1 MPTLDYL
8 INERRQLRLSFLQP
22 GHASRHGA
30 TRIAEVVAR
39 PLTEAPHTLGDLSAH
54 TPFEPFESG
63 TLVLVTLD
71 APRPTP
77 AHIRTLDHLIR
88 VLDRRKAAGL
98 VIGTPGH
105 DLRTL
110 PDATLA
116 AANRLELPL
125 LTTSAET
132 SAWDHVNEDLRL
144 RRAQFAERQVEHL
157 DGLLSRL
164 PARLADPTAVRR
176 IADWLSVALDAEVL
190 VSSARRGVLAAAPD
204 SAPAGLA
211 HAVITG
217 AHGARGAHDSHGAP
231 SGAMHTRI
239 VSISPGAS
247 GTSGH
252 PGRPGDPGFPDG
264 EDEARLAI
272 ASHEPFDSAATALIQ
287 HAAKLLGLCDQARRE
302 HQARTRTPRAVRHA
316 AFQLLM
322 RGETVL
328 AQVVYTGAAQALLD
342 TDTARV
348 FVVDTGPQEREATLS
363 WCERA
368 LAEEAIVSPCPGK
381 PKHIL
386 ILDPVREGDRVETVL
401 KELIAAR
408 EGHLLGQSRPH
419 PLAETAVG
427 YLEALTAVG
436 DAAGTP
442 HRIRLGGSKAKFAP
456 LLPRQAAK
464 AWAAALMSP
473 LLDDFP
479 GRGDERKLLLETLPT
494 ALSFKHTEA
503 AGGLGVHRNTVTQR
517 LTRAGKILSLDLRGS
532 ANDRILTLLAL
543 DILALPDPPEPP
555 APHPAPSSTPHGTP
569 APHLAPASAPPR
581 PRVHPPAPTSPSLQ
595 APAHPPAPHPDTGI
609 PALQDPTPH
618 PDTSALPHPDAE
630 TPAPPRPPDFAAL
643 MALAAED
650 GGPTAWAEER
660 LRPVRADQRDLVET
674 LCVWL
679 EKNLSTRETARALGL
694 SEATVRNHTRDAA
707 ALLGMDFSTKMVGI
721 TDTDVVTV
729 ADIALA
735 LHVLL
740 GRPALTQPPRP

>member
-1 MPTLDYL
+1 
-8 INERRQLRLSFLQP
+8 
-22 GHASRHGA
+22 
-30 TRIAEVVAR
+30 
-39 PLTEAPHTLGDLSAH
+39 
-54 TPFEPFESG
+54 
-63 TLVLVTLD
+63 
-71 APRPTP
+71 
-77 AHIRTLDHLIR
+77 
-88 VLDRRKAAGL
+88 
-98 VIGTPGH
+98 
-105 DLRTL
+105 
-110 PDATLA
+110 
-116 AANRLELPL
+116 
-125 LTTSAET
+125 
-132 SAWDHVNEDLRL
+132 
-144 RRAQFAERQVEHL
+144 
-157 DGLLSRL
+157 
-164 PARLADPTAVRR
+164 
-176 IADWLSVALDAEVL
+176 
-190 VSSARRGVLAAAPD
+190 GVLAAAPD

-211 HAVITG
+211 HAVIIG
-217 AHGARGAHDSHGAP
+217 AHGAHGAFIPYDARSPHDGHDAP

-239 VSISPGAS
+239 VSISPGAAA
-247 GTSGH
+247 T
-252 PGRPGDPGFPDG
+252 PGFPES

-272 ASHEPFDSAATALIQ
+272 ASHAPFDSAATALIQ

-302 HQARTRTPRAVRHA
+302 HQARTQTPRAVRHA

-368 LAEEAIVSPCPGK
+368 LAEQAIVSPCPGK

-386 ILDPVREGDRVETVL
+386 ILDPVRESDRVETVL
-401 KELIAAR
+401 KEMIAAR
-408 EGHLLGQSRPH
+408 GGHLLGQSRPH

-442 HRIRLGGSKAKFAP
+442 HRIRLGGSKTKFAP
-456 LLPRQAAK
+456 LLPRRAAK
-464 AWAAALMSP
+464 AWAAALMAP

-517 LTRAGKILSLDLRGS
+517 LNRAGKILSLDLRGS
-532 ANDRILTLLAL
+532 ANDRVLTLLAL
-543 DILALPDPPEPP
+543 DILALPDPDPD
-555 APHPAPSSTPHGTP
+555 PHTP
-569 APHLAPASAPPR
+569 
-581 PRVHPPAPTSPSLQ
+581 
-595 APAHPPAPHPDTGI
+595 D
-609 PALQDPTPH
+609 
-618 PDTSALPHPDAE
+618 
-630 TPAPPRPPDFAAL
+630 PPRPPDFAAL
-643 MALAAED
+643 MAAAAED

-679 EKNLSTRETARALGL
+679 ETNLSTRETARALGL

-707 ALLGMDFSTKMVGI
+707 GLLGMDFSTRMVGI

>member
-8 INERRQLRLSFLQP
+8 INEQQLRLRFLQP

-30 TRIAEVVAR
+30 TRVTEVVAR
-39 PLTEAPHTLGDLSAH
+39 PLTEAPHTLGDLAADP
-54 TPFEPFESG
+54 PFEDG
-63 TLVLVTLD
+63 TLFLVTLD
-71 APRPTP
+71 TPRPTP
-77 AHIRTLDHLIR
+77 AQLRALDHLIR
-88 VLDRRKAAGL
+88 LLDRRKAAGL

-105 DLRTL
+105 DLRAL
-110 PDATLA
+110 PDATLT
-116 AANRLELPL
+116 AANRAELPL
-125 LTTSAET
+125 LATSAET
-132 SAWDHVNEDLRL
+132 TAWDHVNEDLRL
-144 RRAQFAERQVEHL
+144 RRVQFAERQVQHL
-157 DGLLSRL
+157 DGLLNRL
-164 PARLADPTAVRR
+164 PARLADPTAARR

-211 HAVITG
+211 HAVITS
-217 AHGARGAHDSHGAP
+217 AHGAPEAHG
-231 SGAMHTRI
+231 GAMHTRI
-239 VSISPGAS
+239 VSISPGS
-247 GTSGH
+247 
-252 PGRPGDPGFPDG
+252 PGG

-342 TDTARV
+342 TDSARV

-368 LAEEAIVSPCPGK
+368 LAEEAIVAPCPGK

-386 ILDPVREGDRVETVL
+386 ILDPAREGDRVETVL
-401 KELIAAR
+401 KEMIAAR
-408 EGHLLGQSRPH
+408 EGHLMGQSRPH
-419 PLAETAVG
+419 ALAETAVG

-442 HRIRLGGSKAKFAP
+442 HRVRLGGSKAKFAP
-456 LLPRQAAK
+456 LLPRRAAK

-473 LLDDFP
+473 LLDHFP

-517 LTRAGKILSLDLRGS
+517 LNRAGKILSLDLRGS
-532 ANDRILTLLAL
+532 ANDRVLTLLAL
-543 DILALPDPPEPP
+543 DILALPDPDPDPDP
-555 APHPAPSSTPHGTP
+555 DPGTDTP
-569 APHLAPASAPPR
+569 A
-581 PRVHPPAPTSPSLQ
+581 T
-595 APAHPPAPHPDTGI
+595 
-609 PALQDPTPH
+609 
-618 PDTSALPHPDAE
+618 
-630 TPAPPRPPDFAAL
+630 PPDFAAL
-643 MALAAED
+643 MAAAAED

-679 EKNLSTRETARALGL
+679 ESNLSTRETARALGL

-707 ALLGMDFSTKMVGI
+707 GLLGMDFSTKMVGI

-740 GRPALTQPPRP
+740 GRPALTQPPRGS

>member
-8 INERRQLRLSFLQP
+8 INERPPLRLRFLQP
-22 GHASRHGA
+22 GHASRYGA
-30 TRIAEVVAR
+30 TRVTEVVVR
-39 PLTEAPHTLGDLSAH
+39 PVTELSRMLTGSSS
-54 TPFEPFESG
+54 ESG
-63 TLVLVTLD
+63 TLFLVTLD
-71 APRPTP
+71 TP
-77 AHIRTLDHLIR
+77 QPSRAAVQALDHVIPL
-88 VLDRRKAAGL
+88 LGRRKAAGL
-98 VIGTPGH
+98 VLNTPGH
-105 DLRTL
+105 DLRAV
-110 PDATLA
+110 PEATLA

-125 LTTSAET
+125 LATSAET
-132 SAWDHVNEDLRL
+132 AAWDHVNEDLRL
-144 RRAQFAERQVEHL
+144 RRAEFAERQVEHL
-157 DGLLSRL
+157 DGLLNRL

-190 VSSARRGVLAAAPD
+190 VSSAQRGVLAAAPD

-217 AHGARGAHDSHGAP
+217 AHEAAAGASTSARPDGGALAP
-231 SGAMHTRI
+231 GGAMHTRI
-239 VSISPGAS
+239 VSISPGP
-247 GTSGH
+247 
-252 PGRPGDPGFPDG
+252 PGS

-272 ASHEPFDSAATALIQ
+272 ASHNPFDSAGTALIQ

-302 HQARTRTPRAVRHA
+302 HQTKVETPRAVRHA

-342 TDTARV
+342 TDSARV
-348 FVVDTGPQEREATLS
+348 YVVDTGPQEREATLS

-368 LAEEAIVSPCPGK
+368 LADQAIVSACPGK

-386 ILDPVREGDRVETVL
+386 ILDPVRESDRVESVL
-401 KELIAAR
+401 KDMIAAR
-408 EGHLLGQSRPH
+408 QGHLMGQSRLH

-442 HRIRLGGSKAKFAP
+442 HRISLGGSKAKFAP
-456 LLPRQAAK
+456 LLPRREAR
-464 AWAAALMSP
+464 AWAADLMAP
-473 LLDDFP
+473 LLDAFP
-479 GRGDERKLLLETLPT
+479 GRGDEQKLLLETLPT

-517 LTRAGKILSLDLRGS
+517 LNRAGKILSLDLRGS
-532 ANDRILTLLAL
+532 ANDRILVLLAL
-543 DILALPDPPEPP
+543 DILALP
-555 APHPAPSSTPHGTP
+555 HTP
-569 APHLAPASAPPR
+569 AEAPDHTEAPDHR
-581 PRVHPPAPTSPSLQ
+581 EAPDHT
-595 APAHPPAPHPDTGI
+595 
-609 PALQDPTPH
+609 
-618 PDTSALPHPDAE
+618 DA
-630 TPAPPRPPDFAAL
+630 PDFAEL
-643 MALAAED
+643 MAAGAAD
-650 GGPTAWAEER
+650 GGPKAWAEER
-660 LRPVRADQRDLVET
+660 LRAVRADQRDLVET

-679 EKNLSTRETARALGL
+679 ENNLSTKETARVRGL

-707 ALLGMDFSTKMVGI
+707 TLLGMDFSTRMVGI

-740 GRPALTQPPRP
+740 GRPALRQPTRR

>member
-8 INERRQLRLSFLQP
+8 INERPPLCLRFLQP
-22 GHASRHGA
+22 GHASRYGE
-30 TRIAEVVAR
+30 TRVTEVVAR
-39 PLTEAPHTLGDLSAH
+39 PLTELPDTLGVPSTDTL
-54 TPFEPFESG
+54 FENG
-63 TLVLVTLD
+63 TLFLATLD
-71 APRPTP
+71 PPRLSQ
-77 AHIRTLDHLIR
+77 AGARKLDHLIR
-88 VLDRRKAAGL
+88 LLERREAAGL
-98 VIGTPGH
+98 VLATPGH

-110 PDATLA
+110 PEATLA
-116 AANRLELPL
+116 AANRLRLPL

-132 SAWDHVNEDLRL
+132 AAWDHVNEDLRL

-157 DGLLSRL
+157 DGLLNRL
-164 PARLADPTAVRR
+164 PTRLADPTAVRR

-217 AHGARGAHDSHGAP
+217 AHADLTGAHGVETTAPGARG
-231 SGAMHTRI
+231 GAMHTRI
-239 VSISPGAS
+239 VSISPGSS
-247 GTSGH
+247 G
-252 PGRPGDPGFPDG
+252 G

-272 ASHEPFDSAATALIQ
+272 ASHSPFDSAGTTLIQ

-302 HQARTRTPRAVRHA
+302 HQVRTQTPRAVRHA

-348 FVVDTGPQEREATLS
+348 YVVDTGQQEREATLG

-368 LAEEAIVSPCPGK
+368 LAEQAIVSACPGK

-386 ILDPVREGDRVETVL
+386 ILDPVRESDRVENVL
-401 KELIAAR
+401 KDMIAAR
-408 EGHLLGQSRPH
+408 RGHLMGQSRLH

-442 HRIRLGGSKAKFAP
+442 HRISLGGSRAKFAP
-456 LLPRQAAK
+456 LLPRREAR
-464 AWAAALMSP
+464 AWAADLMAP
-473 LLDDFP
+473 ILDAFP

-517 LTRAGKILSLDLRGS
+517 LNRAGKILSLDLRGS

-543 DILALPDPPEPP
+543 DILALP
-555 APHPAPSSTPHGTP
+555 
-569 APHLAPASAPPR
+569 
-581 PRVHPPAPTSPSLQ
+581 HPPAEASERTE
-595 APAHPPAPHPDTGI
+595 A
-609 PALQDPTPH
+609 
-618 PDTSALPHPDAE
+618 
-630 TPAPPRPPDFAAL
+630 PDFAAL
-643 MALAAED
+643 MAAGAAD
-650 GGPTAWAEER
+650 GGPAAWAEER

-679 EKNLSTRETARALGL
+679 ENNLGTKETARALGL

-707 ALLGMDFSTKMVGI
+707 ALLGMDFSTKTVGI

-735 LHVLL
+735 LHILL
-740 GRPALTQPPRP
+740 GRPALTQPPRHRTG

>member
-1 MPTLDYL
+1 LPTLDHL
-8 INERRQLRLSFLQP
+8 IDERPLRLRFLQP
-22 GHASRHGA
+22 GHAARYGA
-30 TRIAEVVAR
+30 NKVTEVVAR
-39 PLTEAPHTLGDLSAH
+39 PLADPPHPLGDLSAD
-54 TPFEPFESG
+54 TPFDGG
-63 TLVLVTLD
+63 TLFLVTLST
-71 APRPTP
+71 PGPTR
-77 AHIRTLDHLIR
+77 AHLRALDQLIR
-88 VLDRRKAAGL
+88 LLARRKAPGL

-105 DLRTL
+105 ELGTL
-110 PDATLA
+110 PDAVLTT
-116 AANRLELPL
+116 ANRLQLPL

-132 SAWDHVNEDLRL
+132 AAWGRVNEDLRL
-144 RRAQFAERQVEHL
+144 RRAEFAERQVAHL
-157 DGLLSRL
+157 DGLLNRL
-164 PARLADPTAVRR
+164 PARLADPTAARR

-190 VSSARRGVLAAAPD
+190 VSSARRGVLAAVPD

-217 AHGARGAHDSHGAP
+217 AHGAQYGAHASSHATGYDAATAPQPGAVP
-231 SGAMHTRI
+231 AGTMHTRI
-239 VSISPGAS
+239 VPISSGAPTALTAPTAPGTLGLPA
-247 GTSGH
+247 
-252 PGRPGDPGFPDG
+252 DA
-264 EDEARLAI
+264 DEVRLAI
-272 ASHEPFDSAATALIQ
+272 ASHTPFDSAGTALIQ

-302 HQARTRTPRAVRHA
+302 HQATTQTPRAVRHA

-348 FVVDTGPQEREATLS
+348 YIVDTGPQEREATLS

-368 LAEEAIVSPCPGK
+368 LAEQAIVSACPGK
-381 PKHIL
+381 PRHIL
-386 ILDPVREGDRVETVL
+386 ILDPVRESDRVETLL
-401 KELIAAR
+401 KEMIAAR
-408 EGHLLGQSRPH
+408 EGHLMGQSRLH

-442 HRIRLGGSKAKFAP
+442 HRVRLGGSRAKFAP
-456 LLPRQAAK
+456 LLPRREAK
-464 AWAAALMSP
+464 AWAAALMAP

-517 LTRAGKILSLDLRGS
+517 LTRAGILSLDLRGS
-532 ANDRILTLLAL
+532 ANDRVLTLLAL
-543 DILALPDPPEPP
+543 DLLALPDPE
-555 APHPAPSSTPHGTP
+555 TC
-569 APHLAPASAPPR
+569 SAAGVPGHSR
-581 PRVHPPAPTSPSLQ
+581 A
-595 APAHPPAPHPDTGI
+595 
-609 PALQDPTPH
+609 
-618 PDTSALPHPDAE
+618 
-630 TPAPPRPPDFAAL
+630 PDFAAL
-643 MALAAED
+643 MAAAVED

-660 LRPVRADQRDLVET
+660 LRPVREDQRGLVET

-679 EKNLSTRETARALGL
+679 ESDLSTRETARALGL

-707 ALLGMDFSTKMVGI
+707 ALLGMDFSTRTVGI

-740 GRPALTQPPRP
+740 GRPALAQPSRP

>member
-1 MPTLDYL
+1 MPTLYYL
-8 INERRQLRLSFLQP
+8 INEREQLRLRFLQP

-30 TRIAEVVAR
+30 TRVAEVVVR
-39 PLTEAPHTLGDLSAH
+39 PLREAPHTLGALSAD
-54 TPFEPFESG
+54 TPFEPFEDG
-63 TLVLVTLD
+63 TLFLVTLD
-71 APRPTP
+71 TPGPTP
-77 AHIRTLDHLIR
+77 AHVRVLDHLIR
-88 VLDRRKAAGL
+88 LLDRRKAAGL

-125 LTTSAET
+125 LATSAET
-132 SAWDHVNEDLRL
+132 AAWDHVNEDLRL
-144 RRAQFAERQVEHL
+144 RRAQFAERQVAHL
-157 DGLLSRL
+157 DGLLNRL
-164 PARLADPTAVRR
+164 PARLADPTAARR

-217 AHGARGAHDSHGAP
+217 AHGAHGAPNLYDAPSPHDGHGAP

-239 VSISPGAS
+239 VSISPGAAA
-247 GTSGH
+247 T
-252 PGRPGDPGFPDG
+252 PGFPES

-272 ASHEPFDSAATALIQ
+272 ASHAPFDSAATALIQ

-302 HQARTRTPRAVRHA
+302 HQARTQTPRAVRHA

-368 LAEEAIVSPCPGK
+368 LAEQAIVSPCPGK

-386 ILDPVREGDRVETVL
+386 ILDPVRESDRVETVL
-401 KELIAAR
+401 KEMIAAR
-408 EGHLLGQSRPH
+408 GGHLLGQSRPH

-442 HRIRLGGSKAKFAP
+442 HRIRLGGSKTKFAP
-456 LLPRQAAK
+456 LLPRRAAK
-464 AWAAALMSP
+464 AWAAALMAP

-517 LTRAGKILSLDLRGS
+517 LNRAGKILSLDLRGS
-532 ANDRILTLLAL
+532 ANDRVLTLLAL
-543 DILALPDPPEPP
+543 DILALPAP
-555 APHPAPSSTPHGTP
+555 APDPHTP
-569 APHLAPASAPPR
+569 
-581 PRVHPPAPTSPSLQ
+581 
-595 APAHPPAPHPDTGI
+595 D
-609 PALQDPTPH
+609 
-618 PDTSALPHPDAE
+618 
-630 TPAPPRPPDFAAL
+630 PPRPPDFAAL
-643 MALAAED
+643 MAAAAED

-679 EKNLSTRETARALGL
+679 ETNLSTRETARALGL

-707 ALLGMDFSTKMVGI
+707 GLLGMDFSTRMVGI

>member
-1 MPTLDYL
+1 MRVPRTHVRDRGGTAELPTLEYL
-8 INERRQLRLSFLQP
+8 INERRLRLRFLQP
-22 GHASRHGA
+22 GHAARYGPNRV
-30 TRIAEVVAR
+30 TEVVAH
-39 PLTEAPHTLGDLSAH
+39 PLADPPHPLGDLSVD
-54 TPFEPFESG
+54 TPFDSG
-63 TLVLVTLD
+63 TLFLATLST
-71 APRPTP
+71 PGPTR
-77 AHIRTLDHLIR
+77 AHLRTLDHLIR
-88 VLDRRKAAGL
+88 LLARRKASGL

-105 DLRTL
+105 DLATL
-110 PDATLA
+110 PEAVLT
-116 AANRLELPL
+116 AANRLQLPL
-125 LTTSAET
+125 LATSAE
-132 SAWDHVNEDLRL
+132 SAAWSDVNADLRL
-144 RRAQFAERQVEHL
+144 RRAEFAERQVAHL
-157 DGLLSRL
+157 DGLLNRL

-176 IADWLSVALDAEVL
+176 IADWLSVALEAEVL
-190 VSSARRGVLAAAPD
+190 VSSTRRGVLAAVPD
-204 SAPAGLA
+204 GAPAGLA

-217 AHGARGAHDSHGAP
+217 AHRAQHGAHATPHATSHADAHATWHGAATP
-231 SGAMHTRI
+231 PEPGAPAGTMHTRI
-239 VSISPGAS
+239 VPVFPAAPAVPAASSASSAPGA
-247 GTSGH
+247 
-252 PGRPGDPGFPDG
+252 PGARGFPADA
-264 EDEARLAI
+264 DEVRLAI
-272 ASHEPFDSAATALIQ
+272 ASHTPFDSAGTALIQ

-302 HQARTRTPRAVRHA
+302 DQATTQTPRAVRHA

-342 TDTARV
+342 TETARV
-348 FVVDTGPQEREATLS
+348 YVVDTGPQEREATLS

-368 LAEEAIVSPCPGK
+368 LAEQAIVSACPGK

-386 ILDPVREGDRVETVL
+386 ILDPVRESDRVETVL
-401 KELIAAR
+401 KEMIAAR
-408 EGHLLGQSRPH
+408 EGHLMGQSRLH

-442 HRIRLGGSKAKFAP
+442 HRVRLGGSRAKFAP
-456 LLPRQAAK
+456 LLPRREAK

-517 LTRAGKILSLDLRGS
+517 LNRAGKILSLDLRGS
-532 ANDRILTLLAL
+532 ANDRVLTLLAL
-543 DILALPDPPEPP
+543 DILALPDPETCP
-555 APHPAPSSTPHGTP
+555 AAGVPGHSRA
-569 APHLAPASAPPR
+569 
-581 PRVHPPAPTSPSLQ
+581 
-595 APAHPPAPHPDTGI
+595 
-609 PALQDPTPH
+609 
-618 PDTSALPHPDAE
+618 
-630 TPAPPRPPDFAAL
+630 PDFAAL
-643 MALAAED
+643 MAAAVED

-660 LRPVRADQRDLVET
+660 LRPVREDQRGLVET

-679 EKNLSTRETARALGL
+679 ETDLSTRETARALGL

-707 ALLGMDFSTKMVGI
+707 ALLGMDFSTRTVGI

-740 GRPALTQPPRP
+740 GRPALAQPPRP

>member
-1 MPTLDYL
+1 LPTLDHL
-8 INERRQLRLSFLQP
+8 IDERPLRLRFLQP
-22 GHASRHGA
+22 GHAARYGA
-30 TRIAEVVAR
+30 NKVTEVVAR
-39 PLTEAPHTLGDLSAH
+39 PLADPPHPLGDLSAD
-54 TPFEPFESG
+54 TPFDGG
-63 TLVLVTLD
+63 TLFLVTLST
-71 APRPTP
+71 PGPTR
-77 AHIRTLDHLIR
+77 AHLRALDQLIR
-88 VLDRRKAAGL
+88 LLARRKAPGL

-105 DLRTL
+105 ELGTL
-110 PDATLA
+110 PDAVLTT
-116 AANRLELPL
+116 ANRLQLPL

-132 SAWDHVNEDLRL
+132 AAWGRVNEDLRL
-144 RRAQFAERQVEHL
+144 RRAEFAERQVAHL
-157 DGLLSRL
+157 DGLLNRL
-164 PARLADPTAVRR
+164 PARLADPTAARR

-190 VSSARRGVLAAAPD
+190 VSSARRGVLAAVPD

-217 AHGARGAHDSHGAP
+217 AHGAQYGAHASSHATGYDAATAPQPGAVP
-231 SGAMHTRI
+231 AGTMHTRI
-239 VSISPGAS
+239 VPISSGAPTALTAPTAPGTLGLPA
-247 GTSGH
+247 
-252 PGRPGDPGFPDG
+252 DA
-264 EDEARLAI
+264 DEVRLAI
-272 ASHEPFDSAATALIQ
+272 ASHTPFDSAGTALIQ

-302 HQARTRTPRAVRHA
+302 HQATTQTPRAVRHA

-348 FVVDTGPQEREATLS
+348 YIVDTGPQEREATLS

-368 LAEEAIVSPCPGK
+368 LAEQAIVSACPGK
-381 PKHIL
+381 PRHIL
-386 ILDPVREGDRVETVL
+386 ILDPVRESDRVETLL
-401 KELIAAR
+401 KEMIAAR
-408 EGHLLGQSRPH
+408 EGHLMGQSRLH

-442 HRIRLGGSKAKFAP
+442 HRVRLGGSRAKFAP
-456 LLPRQAAK
+456 LLPRREAK
-464 AWAAALMSP
+464 AWAAALMAP

-532 ANDRILTLLAL
+532 ANDRVLTLLAL
-543 DILALPDPPEPP
+543 DLLALPDPE
-555 APHPAPSSTPHGTP
+555 TC
-569 APHLAPASAPPR
+569 SAAGVPGHSR
-581 PRVHPPAPTSPSLQ
+581 A
-595 APAHPPAPHPDTGI
+595 
-609 PALQDPTPH
+609 
-618 PDTSALPHPDAE
+618 
-630 TPAPPRPPDFAAL
+630 PDFAAL
-643 MALAAED
+643 MAAAVED

-660 LRPVRADQRDLVET
+660 LRPVREDQRGLVET

-679 EKNLSTRETARALGL
+679 ESDLSTRETARALGL

-707 ALLGMDFSTKMVGI
+707 ALLGMDFSTRTVGI

-740 GRPALTQPPRP
+740 GRPALAQPSRP

>member
-1 MPTLDYL
+1 LPTLDHL
-8 INERRQLRLSFLQP
+8 IDERPLRLRFLQP
-22 GHASRHGA
+22 GHAARYGA
-30 TRIAEVVAR
+30 NKVTEVVAR
-39 PLTEAPHTLGDLSAH
+39 PLADPPHPLGDLSAD
-54 TPFEPFESG
+54 TPFDGG
-63 TLVLVTLD
+63 TLFLVTLST
-71 APRPTP
+71 PGPTR
-77 AHIRTLDHLIR
+77 AHLRALDQLIR
-88 VLDRRKAAGL
+88 LLARRKAPGL
-98 VIGTPGH
+98 VIGTPCHELG
-105 DLRTL
+105 TL
-110 PDATLA
+110 PDAVLTT
-116 AANRLELPL
+116 ANRLQLPL

-132 SAWDHVNEDLRL
+132 AAWGRVNEDLRL
-144 RRAQFAERQVEHL
+144 RRAEFAERQVAHL
-157 DGLLSRL
+157 DGLLNRL
-164 PARLADPTAVRR
+164 PARLADPTAARR

-190 VSSARRGVLAAAPD
+190 VSSARRGVLAAVPD

-217 AHGARGAHDSHGAP
+217 AHGAQYGAHASSHATGYDAATAPQPGAVP
-231 SGAMHTRI
+231 AGTMHTRI
-239 VSISPGAS
+239 VPISSRAPTALPAPTAPGTLGLPA
-247 GTSGH
+247 
-252 PGRPGDPGFPDG
+252 DA
-264 EDEARLAI
+264 DEVRLAI
-272 ASHEPFDSAATALIQ
+272 ASHTPFDSAGTALIQ

-302 HQARTRTPRAVRHA
+302 HQATTQTPRAVRHA

-348 FVVDTGPQEREATLS
+348 YIVDTGPQEREATLS

-368 LAEEAIVSPCPGK
+368 LAEQAIVSACPGK
-381 PKHIL
+381 PRHIL
-386 ILDPVREGDRVETVL
+386 ILDPVRESDRVETLL
-401 KELIAAR
+401 KEMIAAR
-408 EGHLLGQSRPH
+408 EGHLMGQSRLH

-442 HRIRLGGSKAKFAP
+442 HRVRLGGSRAKFAP
-456 LLPRQAAK
+456 LLPRREAK
-464 AWAAALMSP
+464 AWAAALMAP

-532 ANDRILTLLAL
+532 ANDRVLTLLAL
-543 DILALPDPPEPP
+543 DLLALPDPE
-555 APHPAPSSTPHGTP
+555 TC
-569 APHLAPASAPPR
+569 SAAGVPGHSR
-581 PRVHPPAPTSPSLQ
+581 A
-595 APAHPPAPHPDTGI
+595 
-609 PALQDPTPH
+609 
-618 PDTSALPHPDAE
+618 
-630 TPAPPRPPDFAAL
+630 PDFAAL
-643 MALAAED
+643 MAAAVED

-660 LRPVRADQRDLVET
+660 LRPVREDQRGLVET

-679 EKNLSTRETARALGL
+679 ESDLSTRETARALGL

-707 ALLGMDFSTKMVGI
+707 ALLGMDFSTRTVGI

-740 GRPALTQPPRP
+740 GRPALAQPSRP

>member
-1 MPTLDYL
+1 MPTLDHL
-8 INERRQLRLSFLQP
+8 INERRLRLRFLQP
-22 GHASRHGA
+22 GHAARYGA
-30 TRIAEVVAR
+30 NRVTEVVAR
-39 PLTEAPHTLGDLSAH
+39 PLADPPHPLGDLSAD
-54 TPFEPFESG
+54 TPFDGG
-63 TLVLVTLD
+63 TLFLATLST
-71 APRPTP
+71 PGPTRT
-77 AHIRTLDHLIR
+77 HLRTLDHLIR
-88 VLDRRKAAGL
+88 LLARRKASGL

-105 DLRTL
+105 DLGTL
-110 PDATLA
+110 PDAVLT
-116 AANRLELPL
+116 AANRLQLPL

-132 SAWDHVNEDLRL
+132 AAWDRVNEDLRL
-144 RRAQFAERQVEHL
+144 RRAEFAERQVAHL
-157 DGLLSRL
+157 DGLLHRL
-164 PARLADPTAVRR
+164 PARLADPTAARR

-190 VSSARRGVLAAAPD
+190 VSSARRGVLAAVPD

-217 AHGARGAHDSHGAP
+217 AHYGAHASPHASPHATRYDAATAPQPGAP
-231 SGAMHTRI
+231 GGTMHTRI
-239 VSISPGAS
+239 VPVFPGAPTTPTAPS
-247 GTSGH
+247 VPGAPGTL
-252 PGRPGDPGFPDG
+252 GFPADA
-264 EDEARLAI
+264 DEVRLAI
-272 ASHEPFDSAATALIQ
+272 ASHTPFDSAATALIQ

-302 HQARTRTPRAVRHA
+302 QHATTETPRAVRHA

-342 TDTARV
+342 TETARV
-348 FVVDTGPQEREATLS
+348 YVVDTGPQEREATLS

-368 LAEEAIVSPCPGK
+368 LAEQAIVSACPGK
-381 PKHIL
+381 PRHIL
-386 ILDPVREGDRVETVL
+386 ILDPVRGGDRVETVL
-401 KELIAAR
+401 KEMIAAR
-408 EGHLLGQSRPH
+408 EGHLMGQSRLH

-442 HRIRLGGSKAKFAP
+442 HRVRLGGSRAKFAP
-456 LLPRQAAK
+456 LLPRREAK
-464 AWAAALMSP
+464 AWAAALMAP

-532 ANDRILTLLAL
+532 ANDRVLTLLAL
-543 DILALPDPPEPP
+543 DILALPDPGTPSD
-555 APHPAPSSTPHGTP
+555 AGAPAPSR
-569 APHLAPASAPPR
+569 A
-581 PRVHPPAPTSPSLQ
+581 
-595 APAHPPAPHPDTGI
+595 
-609 PALQDPTPH
+609 
-618 PDTSALPHPDAE
+618 
-630 TPAPPRPPDFAAL
+630 PDFAAL
-643 MALAAED
+643 MAAAVED
-650 GGPTAWAEER
+650 GGPTAWAQER
-660 LRPVRADQRDLVET
+660 LRPVREDQRGLVET

-679 EKNLSTRETARALGL
+679 ESDLSTREAARALGL

-707 ALLGMDFSTKMVGI
+707 ALLGMDFSTRTVGI

-740 GRPALTQPPRP
+740 GRPALAQPPRP

>member
-1 MPTLDYL
+1 MPTLDHL
-8 INERRQLRLSFLQP
+8 INERPLRLRFLQP
-22 GHASRHGA
+22 GHAARYGA
-30 TRIAEVVAR
+30 NRVTEVVAR
-39 PLTEAPHTLGDLSAH
+39 PLADPPHPLGDLSAD
-54 TPFEPFESG
+54 TPFDGG
-63 TLVLVTLD
+63 TLFLATLST
-71 APRPTP
+71 PGPTR
-77 AHIRTLDHLIR
+77 ADLRTLDHLIR
-88 VLDRRKAAGL
+88 LLARRKASGL

-105 DLRTL
+105 DLGTL
-110 PDATLA
+110 PDAVLT
-116 AANRLELPL
+116 AANRLQLPL

-132 SAWDHVNEDLRL
+132 AAWGRVNEDLRL
-144 RRAQFAERQVEHL
+144 RRAEFAERQVAHL
-157 DGLLSRL
+157 DGLLNRL
-164 PARLADPTAVRR
+164 PARLADPTAARR

-190 VSSARRGVLAAAPD
+190 VSSARRGVLAAVPD

-217 AHGARGAHDSHGAP
+217 AHGAQYGAHASPHAARYDAATAPQPGAP
-231 SGAMHTRI
+231 GGTMHTRI
-239 VSISPGAS
+239 VPVSPGAPAAPS
-247 GTSGH
+247 VPGAPGTL
-252 PGRPGDPGFPDG
+252 GFPADT
-264 EDEARLAI
+264 DEVRLAI
-272 ASHEPFDSAATALIQ
+272 ASHTPFDSAGTALIQ

-302 HQARTRTPRAVRHA
+302 QQATTQTPRAVRHA

-342 TDTARV
+342 TETARV
-348 FVVDTGPQEREATLS
+348 YVVDTGPQEREATLS

-368 LAEEAIVSPCPGK
+368 LAEQAIVSACPGK
-381 PKHIL
+381 PRHIL
-386 ILDPVREGDRVETVL
+386 ILDPVRESDRVETVL
-401 KELIAAR
+401 KEMIAAR
-408 EGHLLGQSRPH
+408 AGHLMGQSRLH

-442 HRIRLGGSKAKFAP
+442 HRVRLGGSRAKFAP
-456 LLPRQAAK
+456 LLPRREAK
-464 AWAAALMSP
+464 AWAAALMAP

-532 ANDRILTLLAL
+532 ANDRVLTLLAL
-543 DILALPDPPEPP
+543 DILALPDQ
-555 APHPAPSSTPHGTP
+555 GTP
-569 APHLAPASAPPR
+569 SAAGAPDRSRA
-581 PRVHPPAPTSPSLQ
+581 
-595 APAHPPAPHPDTGI
+595 
-609 PALQDPTPH
+609 
-618 PDTSALPHPDAE
+618 
-630 TPAPPRPPDFAAL
+630 PDFAAL
-643 MALAAED
+643 MAAAVED

-660 LRPVRADQRDLVET
+660 LRPVREDQRGLVET

-679 EKNLSTRETARALGL
+679 ESDLSTREAARALGL

-707 ALLGMDFSTKMVGI
+707 ALLGMDFSTRTVGI

>member
-8 INERRQLRLSFLQP
+8 INERQRLRLRFLQP
-22 GHASRHGA
+22 GHASRYGA
-30 TRIAEVVAR
+30 TRVTEVVTH
-39 PLTEAPHTLGDLSAH
+39 PLPDPPHPPGDLAVDA
-54 TPFEPFESG
+54 PADSG
-63 TLVLVTLD
+63 TLFLVTLST
-71 APRPTP
+71 PGPTR
-77 AHIRTLDHLIR
+77 AHLRALDHLIR
-88 VLDRRKAAGL
+88 LLARRKAAGL

-105 DLRTL
+105 VLSTL
-110 PDATLA
+110 PEAVLT

-125 LTTSAET
+125 LATSAET
-132 SAWDHVNEDLRL
+132 AAWGRVNEDLRL
-144 RRAQFAERQVEHL
+144 RRAEFAERQAARL
-157 DGLLSRL
+157 DGLLNRL
-164 PARLADPTAVRR
+164 PARLADPTAARR
-176 IADWLSVALDAEVL
+176 IADWLSVTLEAEVL
-190 VSSARRGVLAAAPD
+190 VSSARRGVLAAVPD

-211 HAVITG
+211 HAVITAAHGAQHG
-217 AHGARGAHDSHGAP
+217 AHGAQHSAQHAMRLGAETPPEPGAP
-231 SGAMHTRI
+231 GGALHTRI
-239 VSISPGAS
+239 VPVSPGAPAA
-247 GTSGH
+247 
-252 PGRPGDPGFPDG
+252 PGAPGFPADA
-264 EDEARLAI
+264 DEVRLAL
-272 ASHEPFDSAATALIQ
+272 ASRTPFDSAGTALIQ

-302 HQARTRTPRAVRHA
+302 HQAGTQTPRAVRHA

-342 TDTARV
+342 TETARV
-348 FVVDTGPQEREATLS
+348 YIVDTGPQEREATLS

-368 LAEEAIVSPCPGK
+368 LAEQAIVSACPGK

-386 ILDPVREGDRVETVL
+386 ILDPVRESDRVETVL
-401 KELIAAR
+401 KEMIAAR
-408 EGHLLGQSRPH
+408 DGHLMGQSRLH

-442 HRIRLGGSKAKFAP
+442 HRVRLGGSKAKFAP
-456 LLPRQAAK
+456 LLPRREAK

-532 ANDRILTLLAL
+532 ANDRVLTLLAL
-543 DILALPDPPEPP
+543 DILALPDPDT
-555 APHPAPSSTPHGTP
+555 PSD
-569 APHLAPASAPPR
+569 AD
-581 PRVHPPAPTSPSLQ
+581 V
-595 APAHPPAPHPDTGI
+595 PDHSR
-609 PALQDPTPH
+609 A
-618 PDTSALPHPDAE
+618 
-630 TPAPPRPPDFAAL
+630 PDFAAL
-643 MALAAED
+643 MAAAAED

-660 LRPVRADQRDLVET
+660 LRPVRADQRGLVET

-679 EKNLSTRETARALGL
+679 ETDLSTRATARALGL

-707 ALLGMDFSTKMVGI
+707 ALLGMDFSTRTVGI

-740 GRPALTQPPRP
+740 GRPALTQPPRS

>member
-8 INERRQLRLSFLQP
+8 INERQQLRLRFLQP

-30 TRIAEVVAR
+30 TRVTEVVAR
-39 PLTEAPHTLGDLSAH
+39 PLTEAPHTLGDLAAD
-54 TPFEPFESG
+54 TPFEDG
-63 TLVLVTLD
+63 TLFLVTMD
-71 APRPTP
+71 TPRPTP
-77 AHIRTLDHLIR
+77 AHLRALDHLIR
-88 VLDRRKAAGL
+88 LLDRRKAAGL

-110 PDATLA
+110 PDATLT

-125 LTTSAET
+125 LATSAET
-132 SAWDHVNEDLRL
+132 TAWAHVNEDLRL
-144 RRAQFAERQVEHL
+144 RRAQFAERQVQHL
-157 DGLLSRL
+157 DGLLNRL
-164 PARLADPTAVRR
+164 PARLADPTAARR

-211 HAVITG
+211 HAVITS
-217 AHGARGAHDSHGAP
+217 AHGAREAHD
-231 SGAMHTRI
+231 GAMHTRI
-239 VSISPGAS
+239 VSISPGS
-247 GTSGH
+247 
-252 PGRPGDPGFPDG
+252 PGSLGSPGSPGSPGFPGGD
-264 EDEARLAI
+264 DEVRLAI
-272 ASHEPFDSAATALIQ
+272 ATHEPFDRAATALIQ

-302 HQARTRTPRAVRHA
+302 QLARTRTPRAVRHA

-348 FVVDTGPQEREATLS
+348 FVVDTGPQEREATLI
-363 WCERA
+363 WCERT
-368 LAEEAIVSPCPGK
+368 LAEQAIVAPCPGK

-386 ILDPVREGDRVETVL
+386 ILDPAREGDRVESVL
-401 KELIAAR
+401 KEMIAAR
-408 EGHLLGQSRPH
+408 EGHLMGQSRPH
-419 PLAETAVG
+419 ALAETAVG

-442 HRIRLGGSKAKFAP
+442 HRVRLGGSKAKFAP
-456 LLPRQAAK
+456 LLPRREAK
-464 AWAAALMSP
+464 AWAAALMAP

-517 LTRAGKILSLDLRGS
+517 LNRAGKILSLDLRGS
-532 ANDRILTLLAL
+532 ANDRVLTLLAL
-543 DILALPDPPEPP
+543 DILALPDPDPGPDLDLDAPP
-555 APHPAPSSTPHGTP
+555 GTDTP
-569 APHLAPASAPPR
+569 AS
-581 PRVHPPAPTSPSLQ
+581 
-595 APAHPPAPHPDTGI
+595 PHPDT
-609 PALQDPTPH
+609 PAT
-618 PDTSALPHPDAE
+618 
-630 TPAPPRPPDFAAL
+630 PPDFAAL
-643 MALAAED
+643 MAAAAED
-650 GGPTAWAEER
+650 CGTAAWAEER

-679 EKNLSTRETARALGL
+679 ENNLSTRETARALGL

-707 ALLGMDFSTKMVGI
+707 GVLGMDFSTKMVGI

-740 GRPALTQPPRP
+740 GRPALTQPPRGS

>member
-1 MPTLDYL
+1 MSIPRTHVHDRGGTAELPTLDYL
-8 INERRQLRLSFLQP
+8 INERRQLRLRFLQP
-22 GHASRHGA
+22 GHAPRHGA
-30 TRIAEVVAR
+30 TRVAEVVAR
-39 PLTEAPHTLGDLSAH
+39 PLTEAPHTLADLSAD
-54 TPFEPFESG
+54 TPFENG
-63 TLVLVTLD
+63 TLFLVTLD
-71 APRPTP
+71 TPRPTP
-77 AHIRTLDHLIR
+77 AHVRTLDHLIR
-88 VLDRRKAAGL
+88 LLDRRKAAGL

-105 DLRTL
+105 DLGTL

-125 LTTSAET
+125 LATSAEAT
-132 SAWDHVNEDLRL
+132 AWDHVNEDLRL
-144 RRAQFAERQVEHL
+144 RRAQFAERQVAHL
-157 DGLLSRL
+157 DGLLNRL

-190 VSSARRGVLAAAPD
+190 VTSARRGVLAAAPD
-204 SAPAGLA
+204 SAPATLA

-217 AHGARGAHDSHGAP
+217 AHGAQGAP

-239 VSISPGAS
+239 VSISPGAP
-247 GTSGH
+247 GT
-252 PGRPGDPGFPDG
+252 PGFPDG

-272 ASHEPFDSAATALIQ
+272 ASHTPFDGAATALIQ

-302 HQARTRTPRAVRHA
+302 HQARTQTPRAVRHA

-368 LAEEAIVSPCPGK
+368 LAEQAIVSPCPGK

-386 ILDPVREGDRVETVL
+386 ILDPVRESGRVETVL
-401 KELIAAR
+401 KEMIAAR
-408 EGHLLGQSRPH
+408 DGHLMGQSRPH

-456 LLPRQAAK
+456 LLPRRAAK

-517 LTRAGKILSLDLRGS
+517 LNRAGKILSLDLRGS

-543 DILALPDPPEPP
+543 DILALP
-555 APHPAPSSTPHGTP
+555 
-569 APHLAPASAPPR
+569 
-581 PRVHPPAPTSPSLQ
+581 Q
-595 APAHPPAPHPDTGI
+595 PDT
-609 PALQDPTPH
+609 TPET
-618 PDTSALPHPDAE
+618 DTPALPHPDTA
-630 TPAPPRPPDFAAL
+630 APSRPPTFAAL
-643 MALAAED
+643 MAAAAED

-660 LRPVRADQRDLVET
+660 LRPVREDQRDLVET

-707 ALLGMDFSTKMVGI
+707 GLLGMDFSTKMVGI

-740 GRPALTQPPRP
+740 GRPALVQPPRP

>member
-8 INERRQLRLSFLQP
+8 INERQQLRLRFLQP

-30 TRIAEVVAR
+30 TRVTEVVAR
-39 PLTEAPHTLGDLSAH
+39 PLTEAPHTLGDLAAD
-54 TPFEPFESG
+54 TPFEDG
-63 TLVLVTLD
+63 TLFLVTMD
-71 APRPTP
+71 TPRPTP
-77 AHIRTLDHLIR
+77 AHLRALDHLIR
-88 VLDRRKAAGL
+88 LLDRRKAAGL

-110 PDATLA
+110 PDATVT

-125 LTTSAET
+125 LATSAET
-132 SAWDHVNEDLRL
+132 TAWDHVNEDLRL
-144 RRAQFAERQVEHL
+144 RRAQFAERQAQHL
-157 DGLLSRL
+157 DGLLNRL
-164 PARLADPTAVRR
+164 PARLADPTAARR

-211 HAVITG
+211 HAVITS
-217 AHGARGAHDSHGAP
+217 AHGASEAHD
-231 SGAMHTRI
+231 GAMHTRI
-239 VSISPGAS
+239 VSISPGS
-247 GTSGH
+247 
-252 PGRPGDPGFPDG
+252 PGG

-368 LAEEAIVSPCPGK
+368 LAEQAIVAPCPGK

-386 ILDPVREGDRVETVL
+386 ILDPAREGDRVETVL
-401 KELIAAR
+401 KEMIAAR
-408 EGHLLGQSRPH
+408 EGHLMGQSRPH
-419 PLAETAVG
+419 ALAETAVG

-442 HRIRLGGSKAKFAP
+442 HRVRLGGSKAKFAP
-456 LLPRQAAK
+456 LLPRRAAK

-517 LTRAGKILSLDLRGS
+517 LNRAGKILSLDLRGS
-532 ANDRILTLLAL
+532 ANDRVLTLLAL
-543 DILALPDPPEPP
+543 DILALPDPDPDLDADLDAPP
-555 APHPAPSSTPHGTP
+555 GTDTP
-569 APHLAPASAPPR
+569 A
-581 PRVHPPAPTSPSLQ
+581 T
-595 APAHPPAPHPDTGI
+595 
-609 PALQDPTPH
+609 
-618 PDTSALPHPDAE
+618 
-630 TPAPPRPPDFAAL
+630 PPDFAAL
-643 MALAAED
+643 MAAAAED

-679 EKNLSTRETARALGL
+679 ESNLSTRETARALGL

-707 ALLGMDFSTKMVGI
+707 GLLGMDFSTKMVGI

-740 GRPALTQPPRP
+740 GRPALTQPPRSS

>member
-1 MPTLDYL
+1 VDPHASTGEGRRSRPTLDYL
-8 INERRQLRLSFLQP
+8 INERPPLRLRFLQP
-22 GHASRHGA
+22 GHASRYGA
-30 TRIAEVVAR
+30 TRVTEVVPR
-39 PLTEAPHTLGDLSAH
+39 PLTELPRTSPDPSTDASIGASTGPS
-54 TPFEPFESG
+54 FENG
-63 TLVLVTLD
+63 TLFLVTLD
-71 APRPTP
+71 TPRPSP
-77 AHIRTLDHLIR
+77 ADVRTLDRLIR
-88 VLDRRKAAGL
+88 LLGRHRAAGL

-110 PDATLA
+110 PEATLT

-132 SAWDHVNEDLRL
+132 AAWDRVNEDLRL
-144 RRAQFAERQVEHL
+144 WRAQFAERQVEHL
-157 DGLLSRL
+157 DGLIHRL

-176 IADWLSVALDAEVL
+176 IADWLSVALEAEVL

-204 SAPAGLA
+204 SAPAVLA

-217 AHGARGAHDSHGAP
+217 APAVITGASAVTTGTHGVLTGVHGADASAPDASAPDASAPDASAPGAP
-231 SGAMHTRI
+231 DGAMHTRI
-239 VSISPGAS
+239 VSISPGF
-247 GTSGH
+247 
-252 PGRPGDPGFPDG
+252 PGA

-272 ASHEPFDSAATALIQ
+272 ASHHPFDSAGTALIR
-287 HAAKLLGLCDQARRE
+287 HAAKLVGLCDQARRE
-302 HQARTRTPRAVRHA
+302 HQVRTETPRAVRHA

-348 FVVDTGPQEREATLS
+348 YIVDTGPQEREATLS

-368 LAEEAIVSPCPGK
+368 LAERAIVSACPGK

-386 ILDPVREGDRVETVL
+386 ILDPVRESDRVETVL
-401 KELIAAR
+401 KDMIAAR
-408 EGHLLGQSRPH
+408 RGHLMGQSRLH
-419 PLAETAVG
+419 PLAETTVG

-456 LLPRQAAK
+456 LLPRREAR
-464 AWAAALMSP
+464 AWAADLMAP
-473 LLDDFP
+473 LLDAFP

-517 LTRAGKILSLDLRGS
+517 LNRAGKILSLDLRGS

-543 DILALPDPPEPP
+543 DILALP
-555 APHPAPSSTPHGTP
+555 
-569 APHLAPASAPPR
+569 
-581 PRVHPPAPTSPSLQ
+581 
-595 APAHPPAPHPDTGI
+595 HPDT
-609 PALQDPTPH
+609 PPPPDTPSH
-618 PDTSALPHPDAE
+618 PDTPPPPDPDASGH
-630 TPAPPRPPDFAAL
+630 PRPPGFAEL
-643 MALAAED
+643 MAAGIAD

-660 LRPVRADQRDLVET
+660 LRAVRADQRDLVET

-679 EKNLSTRETARALGL
+679 ENNLSTKETARALGL
-694 SEATVRNHTRDAA
+694 SEATVRNHTRDTA
-707 ALLGMDFSTKMVGI
+707 ALLGMDFSTRMVGI

-740 GRPALTQPPRP
+740 DRPALTQPPRHRTR

>member
-1 MPTLDYL
+1 MPTLDHL
-8 INERRQLRLSFLQP
+8 IDERPLRLRFLQP
-22 GHASRHGA
+22 GHAARYGA
-30 TRIAEVVAR
+30 NRVTEVVAR
-39 PLTEAPHTLGDLSAH
+39 PLADPPHPLGDLSAD
-54 TPFEPFESG
+54 TPFADG
-63 TLVLVTLD
+63 TLFLATLST
-71 APRPTP
+71 PGPTR
-77 AHIRTLDHLIR
+77 AHLRALDQLIR
-88 VLDRRKAAGL
+88 LLARRKASGL

-105 DLRTL
+105 ELGTL
-110 PDATLA
+110 PDAVLT
-116 AANRLELPL
+116 AANRLQLPL

-132 SAWDHVNEDLRL
+132 AAWGRVNEDLRL
-144 RRAQFAERQVEHL
+144 RRAELAERQVAHL
-157 DGLLSRL
+157 DGLLNRL
-164 PARLADPTAVRR
+164 PARLADPTAARR

-190 VSSARRGVLAAAPD
+190 VSSARRGVLAAVPD

-217 AHGARGAHDSHGAP
+217 AHGAQYGAHASPHASPYDAATAPQPGAAP
-231 SGAMHTRI
+231 AGTMHTRI
-239 VSISPGAS
+239 VPVSPGAPTARTAPTAPS
-247 GTSGH
+247 VPSAPSAPSALDT
-252 PGRPGDPGFPDG
+252 PATLGFPADA
-264 EDEARLAI
+264 DEVRLAI
-272 ASHEPFDSAATALIQ
+272 ASHTPFDSAGTALIR

-302 HQARTRTPRAVRHA
+302 HQATTETPRAVRHA

-348 FVVDTGPQEREATLS
+348 YVVDTGPQEREATLS

-368 LAEEAIVSPCPGK
+368 LAEQAIVSACPGK
-381 PKHIL
+381 PRHIL
-386 ILDPVREGDRVETVL
+386 ILDPVRESDRVETLL
-401 KELIAAR
+401 KEMIAAR
-408 EGHLLGQSRPH
+408 EGHLMGQSRLH

-442 HRIRLGGSKAKFAP
+442 HRVRLGGSRAKFAP
-456 LLPRQAAK
+456 LLPRREAK
-464 AWAAALMSP
+464 AWAAALMAP

-494 ALSFKHTEA
+494 ALGFKHTEA

-532 ANDRILTLLAL
+532 ANDRVLTLLAL
-543 DILALPDPPEPP
+543 DILALPDQ
-555 APHPAPSSTPHGTP
+555 GTP
-569 APHLAPASAPPR
+569 SDAGAPDRSRA
-581 PRVHPPAPTSPSLQ
+581 
-595 APAHPPAPHPDTGI
+595 
-609 PALQDPTPH
+609 
-618 PDTSALPHPDAE
+618 
-630 TPAPPRPPDFAAL
+630 PDFAAL
-643 MALAAED
+643 TAAAVED

-660 LRPVRADQRDLVET
+660 LRPVREDQRGLVET

-679 EKNLSTRETARALGL
+679 ESDLSTREAARALGL

-707 ALLGMDFSTKMVGI
+707 ALLGMDFSTRTVGV

>member
-8 INERRQLRLSFLQP
+8 INERPPLRLRFLQP

-30 TRIAEVVAR
+30 TRVTEVVVR
-39 PLTEAPHTLGDLSAH
+39 PVTELSRTLTDSS
-54 TPFEPFESG
+54 FESG
-63 TLVLVTLD
+63 TLFLVTLD
-71 APRPTP
+71 APQPSR
-77 AHIRTLDHLIR
+77 AAVQALDHVIR
-88 VLDRRKAAGL
+88 LLNRGKAAGL
-98 VIGTPGH
+98 VLNTPGH

-132 SAWDHVNEDLRL
+132 AAWDHVNADLRL
-144 RRAQFAERQVEHL
+144 RRAEFAERQVEHL
-157 DGLLSRL
+157 DGLLNRL

-190 VSSARRGVLAAAPD
+190 VSSARRGVLAAVPD

-217 AHGARGAHDSHGAP
+217 AHEAAAGASTPAGPDRGTPAPGGAL
-231 SGAMHTRI
+231 HTRI
-239 VSISPGAS
+239 VSISPGP
-247 GTSGH
+247 
-252 PGRPGDPGFPDG
+252 PGS

-272 ASHEPFDSAATALIQ
+272 ASPTPFDSAGTALIQ

-302 HQARTRTPRAVRHA
+302 HQARVETPRAVRHA

-342 TDTARV
+342 TDSARV
-348 FVVDTGPQEREATLS
+348 YVVDTGPQEREATLS

-368 LAEEAIVSPCPGK
+368 LAEQAIVSACPGK

-386 ILDPVREGDRVETVL
+386 ILDPVRESDRVETVL
-401 KELIAAR
+401 KDMIAAR
-408 EGHLLGQSRPH
+408 QGHLMGQSRLH

-442 HRIRLGGSKAKFAP
+442 HRISLGGSRAKFAP
-456 LLPRQAAK
+456 LLPRREAR
-464 AWAAALMSP
+464 AWAADLMAP
-473 LLDDFP
+473 LLDAFP

-503 AGGLGVHRNTVTQR
+503 AGGLGIHRNTVTQR
-517 LTRAGKILSLDLRGS
+517 LNRAGKILSLDLRGS
-532 ANDRILTLLAL
+532 ANDRILVLLAL
-543 DILALPDPPEPP
+543 DILALP
-555 APHPAPSSTPHGTP
+555 HTP
-569 APHLAPASAPPR
+569 AEAPD
-581 PRVHPPAPTSPSLQ
+581 
-595 APAHPPAPHPDTGI
+595 DTE
-609 PALQDPTPH
+609 A
-618 PDTSALPHPDAE
+618 
-630 TPAPPRPPDFAAL
+630 PDFAAL
-643 MALAAED
+643 MAAGAAD
-650 GGPTAWAEER
+650 GGSKAWAEER
-660 LRPVRADQRDLVET
+660 LRAVRADQRDLVET

-679 EKNLSTRETARALGL
+679 ENNLSTKETARALGL

-707 ALLGMDFSTKMVGI
+707 TLLGMDFSTRMVGI

-740 GRPALTQPPRP
+740 GRPALRQPTGR

>member
-8 INERRQLRLSFLQP
+8 INERQRLLLRFLQP
-22 GHASRHGA
+22 GHASRYGA
-30 TRIAEVVAR
+30 TRVTEVVTR
-39 PLTEAPHTLGDLSAH
+39 PLPDPPHPPGDLAADA
-54 TPFEPFESG
+54 PAGSG
-63 TLVLVTLD
+63 TLFLVTLST
-71 APRPTP
+71 PGPTR
-77 AHIRTLDHLIR
+77 AHLRALDHLIR
-88 VLDRRKAAGL
+88 LLAGHKAAGL

-105 DLRTL
+105 VLSTL
-110 PDATLA
+110 PEAVLT
-116 AANRLELPL
+116 AANRLQLPL

-132 SAWDHVNEDLRL
+132 AAWGRVNEDLRL
-144 RRAQFAERQVEHL
+144 RRAEFAERQVAHL
-157 DGLLSRL
+157 DGLLNRL
-164 PARLADPTAVRR
+164 PARLADPTAARR

-190 VSSARRGVLAAAPD
+190 VSSARRGVLAAVPD

-211 HAVITG
+211 HAVITA
-217 AHGARGAHDSHGAP
+217 AHGAQYSAQYSAQYGAHSAHGAP
-231 SGAMHTRI
+231 HNARHAMRPAAESTPEPGAPGGALHTRI
-239 VSISPGAS
+239 VPVSPGAPAGS
-247 GTSGH
+247 GA
-252 PGRPGDPGFPDG
+252 PGFPADA
-264 EDEARLAI
+264 DEVRLAL
-272 ASHEPFDSAATALIQ
+272 ASPTPFDSAGTALIR

-302 HQARTRTPRAVRHA
+302 HQATAETPRAVRHA

-348 FVVDTGPQEREATLS
+348 YVVDTGPQEREATLS

-368 LAEEAIVSPCPGK
+368 LAEQAIVSACPGK
-381 PKHIL
+381 PRHIL
-386 ILDPVREGDRVETVL
+386 ILDPVRESDRVETLL
-401 KELIAAR
+401 KEMIAAR
-408 EGHLLGQSRPH
+408 EGHLMGQSRLH

-442 HRIRLGGSKAKFAP
+442 HRVRLGGSRAKFAP
-456 LLPRQAAK
+456 LLPRREAK

-532 ANDRILTLLAL
+532 ANDRVLTLLAL
-543 DILALPDPPEPP
+543 DILALPDPQTPSDAG
-555 APHPAPSSTPHGTP
+555 APDRSRA
-569 APHLAPASAPPR
+569 
-581 PRVHPPAPTSPSLQ
+581 
-595 APAHPPAPHPDTGI
+595 
-609 PALQDPTPH
+609 
-618 PDTSALPHPDAE
+618 
-630 TPAPPRPPDFAAL
+630 PDFAAL
-643 MALAAED
+643 IAAAVED

-660 LRPVRADQRDLVET
+660 LRPVREDQRGLVET

-679 EKNLSTRETARALGL
+679 ESDLSTREAARALGL

-707 ALLGMDFSTKMVGI
+707 ALLGMDFSTRTVGI

-740 GRPALTQPPRP
+740 GRPALIQPPRP